1 MSQMC
6 GARDQSHI
14 LSLRRVTTDMD
25 TAHVQPGSGVGVSV
39 VAGDEKGASVFAFVS
54 DNAPGSSS

>member
-1 MSQMC
+1 
-6 GARDQSHI
+6 
-14 LSLRRVTTDMD
+14 MD